1 MFGHTAQFPT
11 SPSSP
16 NSSKLLER
24 LVAQQL
30 KAHLDSSG
38 LFSRLQSA
46 YRANHSTETAVL
58 KVLSDIL
65 LAIDDGNLSALVMLD
80 LSAAFDTVDHEILLR
95 RLDIS
100 YGLSGTV
107 LHWFESYLVGR
118 RQHVRIGSTF
128 SLLST
133 MFCSVPQDSVLG
145 PMLFLLY
152 FAKLLRLIES
162 FDLRPHL
169 YADDTQVYGFC
180 APSETQALQNRLSA
194 CIDRIAE

>member
-1 MFGHTAQFPT
+1 MFAELSNRSLSLGHVPAVFKIAQI
-11 SPSSP
+11 SPRLKKINLDSSDVRSYRP
-16 NSSKLLER
+16 ISNLSVLSKLLER

-38 LFSRLQSA
+38 LFPRLQSA

-133 MFCSVPQDSVLG
+133 MFCGVP
-145 PMLFLLY
+145 
-152 FAKLLRLIES
+152 
-162 FDLRPHL
+162 
-169 YADDTQVYGFC
+169 
-180 APSETQALQNRLSA
+180 
-194 CIDRIAE
+194 